1 MQKPKKSEN
10 LKNLNAKISE
20 IPKNYFPKMQNFHS
34 EKIRKSDS
42 EKTENFKNLSA
53 KKVRKTMKYENKNP
67 KKGNV
72 KIFLSMNLRD
82 SIISVLDT
90 FISAD
95 SQNHY
100 SVYAQKIKNKILK
113 YGREIT
119 YNGEKSVAIYFY
131 ETEAVLLINLFA
143 IYINATEKAD

>member
-1 MQKPKKSEN
+1 MQKFQKFQKIIFRKCKIFIQKKSEN
-10 LKNLNAKISE
+10 SKFLSVKILKILKNSSRKNSKIES
-20 IPKNYFPKMQNFHS
+20 
-34 EKIRKSDS
+34 
-42 EKTENFKNLSA
+42 

-67 KKGNV
+67 KKGSV